1 MISKTSFL
9 CSVLASCVLLYPS
22 VLSSGEI
29 YNTPKAPIKFSTKDI
44 KDYGLAF
51 EHVKIEIKG
60 LKRNYNFLWL
70 SDLHVISEDLSEIE
84 LPKRKMIAYRRD
96 KRFANAKSG
105 KNPVTLW
112 RALPKMLNNSGANM
126 IFLGGDICDYGSIEN
141 MKILKEGNFITIDD
155 KGYIEFTDEGYKLAQ
170 EVYNRH
176 QALTQFLVLIGVD
189 KEQAENDA
197 CRIEHVISKE
207 TYYCIA
213 NFVKKQS

>member
-1 MISKTSFL
+1 MDIHESGEMYLETILTLKNQNQYVRSIDIANALNYSK
-9 CSVLASCVLLYPS
+9 PS
-22 VLSSGEI
+22 VSRG
-29 YNTPKAPIKFSTKDI
+29 
-44 KDYGLAF
+44 
-51 EHVKIEIKG
+51 
-60 LKRNYNFLWL
+60 
-70 SDLHVISEDLSEIE
+70 
-84 LPKRKMIAYRRD
+84 
-96 KRFANAKSG
+96 
-105 KNPVTLW
+105 
-112 RALPKMLNNSGANM
+112 
-126 IFLGGDICDYGSIEN
+126 

-213 NFVKKQS
+213 EFVKKQS